1 MSYELPKLEECR
13 SAGDYATALTSID
26 GRLVEID
33 TAAAGRPLDDDARAE
48 FAALQGLR
56 KEATAAKAEIEERAA
71 YIASIAEDPQKTEKP
86 GLPVRSRTNRSHV
99 PDDIYAIHEY
109 RNLSGSDD
117 ELRQAFRDGAMK
129 ATERAVFPHP
139 AARKHQDEAREQVEL
154 ALATIDT
161 RDSVLSRR
169 ILATGS
175 PAYLRAFNKIIANGD
190 RAMLALSQE
199 EQRAVMAVG
208 VDATGGFAVPFA
220 FDPTLIHIGAWTNVN
235 PFRANCTVK
244 QIVGTDTWHGVT
256 STAVTAT
263 RDTEAA
269 TVADSSPTFAQ
280 PEVITKRVQ
289 SLVVYSFEFDQ
300 DRPDLPAEMASLFAE
315 AKDTEEE
322 NSFAVGTGATVYP
335 MGMLAPHASSSFTLK
350 ETATANTLAIADID
364 ATEAALPIRYRR
376 NAQWF
381 MNRFVL
387 RTIQGFETTGGRLFG
402 ANPGTY
408 GYPAVGTIGNTPV
421 GNTGLRLLGYP
432 VNEVPSA
439 PADVTTSIAICAAF
453 GDPATY
459 LIVDRVG
466 MSVELIPHLFN
477 QAVAGS
483 GTGLP
488 TGQRGLYATWRNNAK
503 PLNVDGM
510 RRVSIHTT

>member
-1 MSYELPKLEECR
+1 MSYELPKLKECR

-33 TAAAGRPLDDDARAE
+33 TAAGGKPLDDEARAE
-48 FAALQGLR
+48 FSALQGLR
-56 KEATAAKAEIEERAA
+56 KEAVAAKAEVEERSA
-71 YIASIAEDPQKTEKP
+71 YIASIADDPKKTERP

-99 PDDIYAIHEY
+99 PEDIYAIHEY
-109 RNLSGSDD
+109 RNLSSTDD

-129 ATERAVFPHP
+129 AAERAVFPHP
-139 AARKHQDEAREQVEL
+139 AAYKHQDEAREQIEV
-154 ALATIDT
+154 ALATID
-161 RDSVLSRR
+161 RNSELSRR

-175 PAYLRAFNKIIANGD
+175 PAYLRAFNKIVAGGD
-190 RAMLALSQE
+190 AAMLRLSQE

-256 STAVTAT
+256 STAVTAV
-263 RDTEAA
+263 RATEALA
-269 TVADSSPTFAQ
+269 SVNSSPTFAQ
-280 PEVITKRVQ
+280 PEVIVKRVQ
-289 SLVVYSFEFDQ
+289 SLVVFSNEMEQ
-300 DRPDLPAEMASLFAE
+300 DRPDLASEMASLFAE

-322 NSFAVGTGATVYP
+322 NSFAVGTGATVNP
-335 MGMLAPHASSSFTLK
+335 MGMLSPHANASFTLV

-364 ATEAALPIRYRR
+364 AAEAALPIRYRR
-376 NAQWF
+376 DAQWF

-387 RTIQGFETTGGRLFG
+387 RTIQGFETVGGRLFNALG
-402 ANPGTY
+402 NA
-408 GYPAVGTIGNTPV
+408 GYPAVGAIANTPA

-439 PADVTTSIAICAAF
+439 PADVTTSVAIWAAF
-453 GDPATY
+453 GDPKQY

-466 MSVELIPHLFN
+466 MSVELIPHLLD
-477 QAVAGS
+477 VSG

-488 TGQRGLYATWRNNAK
+488 TGQRGLYAMWRNNAK

-510 RRVSIHTT
+510 RRLSIHTT